1 MENTCSSLNVIFSD
15 THYNINYS
23 KNMSYSE
30 FSSNILNK
38 ITNINITNNI
48 FKQKF
53 AEQFNNEY
61 YIVWIS
67 KILTKE
73 NWSSINNFISPGD
86 TIFIMN
92 KLKGGIE
99 IDIFEP
105 LFALLKPITQPITHI
120 FNAVIE
126 GVVIIKDLLEL
137 LFNAIELIPLI
148 FDPAKLID
156 DIMFGITYGINT
168 AMGGVM
174 GSIDPKKP
182 EEEKQTSGL
191 FDVNTKKD
199 TSTVCISPSLSVIL
213 LLILCPPLA
222 IFYKYSFIKAII
234 PSIICGVL
242 CVKLYYFPGLLFAT
256 LMVLC

>member
-1 MENTCSSLNVIFSD
+1 MKLLNCKFNNKTKQIY
-15 THYNINYS
+15 YNIDTNLDDI
-23 KNMSYSE
+23 KH
-30 FSSNILNK
+30 NIIKKFNLKVNLGDLFLTINK
-38 ITNINITNNI
+38 CKLLTNTNLH
-48 FKQKF
+48 
-53 AEQFNNEY
+53 Y
-61 YIVWIS
+61 
-67 KILTKE
+67 L
-73 NWSSINNFISPGD
+73 D
-86 TIFIMN
+86 TIDIIEIN
-92 KLKGGIE
+92 LKLKGGFI
-99 IDIFEP
+99 
-105 LFALLKPITQPITHI
+105 
-120 FNAVIE
+120 NAIL
-126 GVVIIKDLLEL
+126 DLLNGLVKLFTDLGVMLVEL
-137 LFNAIELIPLI
+137 SRLLLLAIEMIPLI

-242 CVKLYYFPGLLFAT
+242 CVKLYYFPGLLFAA

>member
-1 MENTCSSLNVIFSD
+1 MVKEHFSLDAF
-15 THYNINYS
+15 
-23 KNMSYSE
+23 
-30 FSSNILNK
+30 
-38 ITNINITNNI
+38 
-48 FKQKF
+48 Q
-53 AEQFNNEY
+53 
-61 YIVWIS
+61 
-67 KILTKE
+67 
-73 NWSSINNFISPGD
+73 G
-86 TIFIMN
+86 
-92 KLKGGIE
+92 
-99 IDIFEP
+99 
-105 LFALLKPITQPITHI
+105 
-120 FNAVIE
+120 
-126 GVVIIKDLLEL
+126 LLEPIISIGKGFVQIFDIIVILIEL
-137 LFNAIELIPLI
+137 LVNAIQLIPLI

-242 CVKLYYFPGLLFAT
+242 CVKLYYFPGLLFAA

>member
-1 MENTCSSLNVIFSD
+1 MKLLNCKFNNKTKQIY
-15 THYNINYS
+15 YNIDTNLDDI
-23 KNMSYSE
+23 KH
-30 FSSNILNK
+30 NIIKKFNLKVNLGDLFLTINK
-38 ITNINITNNI
+38 CKLLTNTNLH
-48 FKQKF
+48 
-53 AEQFNNEY
+53 Y
-61 YIVWIS
+61 
-67 KILTKE
+67 L
-73 NWSSINNFISPGD
+73 D
-86 TIFIMN
+86 TIDIIEIN
-92 KLKGGIE
+92 LKLKGGFI
-99 IDIFEP
+99 
-105 LFALLKPITQPITHI
+105 
-120 FNAVIE
+120 NAIL
-126 GVVIIKDLLEL
+126 DLLNGIVKLFTDLGVMLVEL
-137 LFNAIELIPLI
+137 SRLLLLAIEMIPLI

-242 CVKLYYFPGLLFAT
+242 CVKLYYFPGLLFAA